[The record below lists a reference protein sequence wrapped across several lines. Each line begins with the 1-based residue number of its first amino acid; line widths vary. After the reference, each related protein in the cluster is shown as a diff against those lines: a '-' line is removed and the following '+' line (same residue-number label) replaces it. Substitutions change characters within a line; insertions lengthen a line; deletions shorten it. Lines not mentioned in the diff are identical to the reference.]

1 MSRESDNK
9 KFTHPLS
16 GSPSL
21 ICPRAFGCY
30 LNSSRTDR
38 PTDRD
43 RAVGDRVTEMQ
54 FGISIG

>member
-38 PTDRD
+38 PTDRPTATA
-43 RAVGDRVTEMQ
+43 RSATE
-54 FGISIG
+54 